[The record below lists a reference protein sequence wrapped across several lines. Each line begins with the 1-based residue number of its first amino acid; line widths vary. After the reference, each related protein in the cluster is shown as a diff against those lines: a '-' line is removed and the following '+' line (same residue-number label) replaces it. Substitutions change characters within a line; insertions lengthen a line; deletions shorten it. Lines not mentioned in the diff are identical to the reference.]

1 MSDRERLV
9 WLCLGGLFAALILY
23 CVGVAMEMAS

>member
-9 WLCLGGLFAALILY
+9 WLCLGGAALALILY
-23 CVGVAMEMAS
+23 GVGALLPS